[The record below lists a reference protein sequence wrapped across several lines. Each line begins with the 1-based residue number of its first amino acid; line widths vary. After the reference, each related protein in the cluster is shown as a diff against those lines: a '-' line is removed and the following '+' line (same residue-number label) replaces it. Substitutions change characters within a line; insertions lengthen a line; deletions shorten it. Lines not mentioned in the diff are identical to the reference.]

1 MIHSVEEMKN
11 YTERT
16 TFHYTRHVFAKC
28 MSAVQVQT
36 PLVYYFFFK
45 NVLLSAF
52 EHLFLTRTREKRMGK
67 RESTKGGEMGHLY
80 NAEAEGTN

>member
-36 PLVYYFFFK
+36 PLVYNYFFQK
-45 NVLLSAF
+45 CTLVSV
-52 EHLFLTRTREKRMGK
+52 
-67 RESTKGGEMGHLY
+67 
-80 NAEAEGTN
+80 